1 VLKRTIDASI
11 DILSRRHRLL
21 RSLVPLNNLNDRT
34 TSALLDDDYSIQ
46 QLLGSSA
53 PSLRDRPPQ
62 TVHGCVWHSA
72 AHCAENSVCII
83 NLWFAGRWN
92 LHRDSG
98 ASKMTSQQSFT
109 GTETCLLV
117 ALAHVRVLSVVQ
129 VRVVLNSATFRS
141 SAMATD
147 GL

>member
-11 DILSRRHRLL
+11 DIPSRRHRLL

-62 TVHGCVWHSA
+62 LFTVACGIQLLIVQRTVCV
-72 AHCAENSVCII
+72 
-83 NLWFAGRWN
+83 
-92 LHRDSG
+92 
-98 ASKMTSQQSFT
+98 
-109 GTETCLLV
+109 
-117 ALAHVRVLSVVQ
+117 
-129 VRVVLNSATFRS
+129 
-141 SAMATD
+141 
-147 GL
+147 